1 MTHIDIKRA
10 KEIIEKSKKQI
21 ENYTAMGKQLALKI
35 QNYEQEI
42 KQMPDEKQ
50 KLTANN
56 LLKLGEKPIGDF
68 RGGGVDDDSMSEV
81 MTERTAMADLG
92 PTENILD
99 LTVFEI
105 EYDQQIIAKQILNM
119 DHPMESAV

>member
-42 KQMPDEKQ
+42 KQMPDDKQ
-50 KLTANN
+50 KLTAKN
-56 LLKLGEKPIGDF
+56 LLKLGEKPIGDY
-68 RGGGVDDDSMSEV
+68 RGGGADDDSMSEV
-81 MTERTAMADLG
+81 MT
-92 PTENILD
+92 
-99 LTVFEI
+99 
-105 EYDQQIIAKQILNM
+105 
-119 DHPMESAV
+119 